1 MKKSLIIIIT
11 IIALTGIIAIP
22 YATGVVAEQKYSSY
36 EDRIYSKLK
45 IAPVEQT
52 YQRNWFNSYAQATFK
67 ADDNHNYLL
76 TQDIDHG
83 FYPIQ
88 KPVIHTIIQ
97 DLSNTN
103 KPLLEM
109 ITTVQLNA
117 DTLTTIKIPARSVK
131 TDKAE
136 LQWQTLEAS
145 IYIKRHLAGIDVTFN
160 GSKIQLDTE
169 KEQILINNLK
179 IATNLKPDE
188 ADLMQI
194 LGNLF
199 IDDMKIS
206 GENLETIKF
215 KNINFEGNNENVNE
229 HISIA
234 MKTDIQQ
241 LQVGTEIYN
250 SNSVELS
257 LSHWHIP
264 SLNDMKNTLVE
275 LQQQHLPP
283 EMLKKV
289 GMFRLMPYGMKLL
302 NNTPKITVN
311 NFNMNTAEGN
321 VNGNLEIKMEPFQ
334 ASIFGL
340 LSNPSILINAL
351 NAKLELLAPKTIV
364 KKVIKQPR
372 EEIWLDKGILIPT
385 DNDYYQTKIKLTNG
399 VLKANGNDLPINT
412 NVY

>member
-1 MKKSLIIIIT
+1 MKKSLIITIT
-11 IIALTGIIAIP
+11 IIVLTGIIAIP

-36 EDRIYSKLK
+36 EDRIYSKLQVT
-45 IAPVEQT
+45 PVEQT
-52 YQRNWFNSYAQATFK
+52 YQRNWFNSYAQASFK
-67 ADDNHNYLL
+67 TDDNHNYLL

-145 IYIKRHLAGIDVTFN
+145 IYMKRHLAGIDVTFN

-179 IATNLKPDE
+179 VAADLKPDE
-188 ADLMQI
+188 SDLMQI

-206 GENLETIKF
+206 GENLETIKL
-215 KNINFEGNNENVNE
+215 KGINFKGNNKNANQ
-229 HISIA
+229 HISLA

-241 LQVGTEIYN
+241 LQVGTEIYK

-275 LQQQHLPP
+275 LQQQNLSPD
-283 EMLKKV
+283 MLKNV
-289 GMFRLMPYGMKLL
+289 AMFRLMPYGIKLL
-302 NNTPKITVN
+302 NNTPKVTVN

-321 VNGNLEIKMEPFQ
+321 VSGNLEIKMEPFE

-340 LSNPSILINAL
+340 LNNPSILIKAL
-351 NAKLELLAPKTIV
+351 NAKLELLAPKTVV
-364 KKVIKQPR
+364 KKVIKQPS
-372 EEIWLDKGILIPT
+372 EDAWLDKGILIPIE
-385 DNDYYQTKIKLTNG
+385 NDYYKTKIKLTNG
-399 VLKANGNDLPINT
+399 VLRANGNDLPINT

>member
-11 IIALTGIIAIP
+11 IIVLTGIIAIP

-52 YQRNWFNSYAQATFK
+52 YQRNWFNSYAQASFK
-67 ADDNHNYLL
+67 TDDNHNYLL

-88 KPVIHTIIQ
+88 KPIIHTIIQ

-117 DTLTTIKIPARSVK
+117 DTLTTIKIPARSLK
-131 TDKAE
+131 TDKGE
-136 LQWQTLEAS
+136 LQWKTLEAN
-145 IYIKRHLAGIDVTFN
+145 IYMKRHLAGIDLNFN

-169 KEQILINNLK
+169 KEQIIINNLK
-179 IATNLKPDE
+179 LATNLKPDE
-188 ADLMQI
+188 SDLMQI

-206 GENLETIKF
+206 GENLETVKLKGIHLK
-215 KNINFEGNNENVNE
+215 GNNKNAND
-229 HISIA
+229 HISLA
-234 MKTDIQQ
+234 MKTDVQQ
-241 LQVGTEIYN
+241 LQVGKEIYN

-264 SLNDMKNTLVE
+264 SLNEMKNTLVE
-275 LQQQHLPP
+275 LQQQHLPAD
-283 EMLKKV
+283 MLKNV
-289 GMFRLMPYGMKLL
+289 AMFRLMPYGMKLL

-321 VNGNLEIKMEPFQ
+321 VNGNLEIEMEPFE

-340 LSNPSILINAL
+340 LNNPSILINAL
-351 NAKLELLAPKTIV
+351 NAKLELLAPKTLV
-364 KKVIKQPR
+364 KKVIKQAK
-372 EEIWLDKGILIPT
+372 EDAWLKKGILIPT
-385 DNDYYQTKIKLTNG
+385 DNDSYQTKIKLTNG
-399 VLKANGNDLPINT
+399 VLKANGKELPLTI
-412 NVY
+412 

>member
-1 MKKSLIIIIT
+1 MKKPLIIIIT
-11 IIALTGIIAIP
+11 IIVLTGIIAIP
-22 YATGVVAEQKYSSY
+22 YATGVVAEQKHSSY

-45 IAPVEQT
+45 IVPAEQT
-52 YQRNWFNSYAQATFK
+52 YQRNWFNSYAQASFK
-67 ADDNHNYLL
+67 TDDNHNYLL

-88 KPVIHTIIQ
+88 KPVVHTIIQ
-97 DLSNTN
+97 DLSNTK

-117 DTLTTIKIPARSVK
+117 DTLTTIKIPARSIK
-131 TDKAE
+131 NGKAE
-136 LQWQTLEAS
+136 LQWNTLEAS
-145 IYIKRHLAGIDVTFN
+145 IYMKRHLAGIDLNFN

-169 KEQILINNLK
+169 KEQIIINNLK
-179 IATNLKPDE
+179 LATNLKPDE
-188 ADLMQI
+188 SDLMQI

-206 GENLETIKF
+206 GENLETVKL
-215 KNINFEGNNENVNE
+215 KNITFEGNNKNANE
-229 HISIA
+229 HISLA
-234 MKTDIQQ
+234 MKSNVQQ

-275 LQQQHLPP
+275 LQQQNLPP
-283 EMLKKV
+283 EMLKNV
-289 GMFRLMPYGMKLL
+289 AMFRLMPYGIKLL

-321 VNGNLEIKMEPFQ
+321 VNGNLEVKMEPFE

-340 LSNPSILINAL
+340 LNNPSILIKAL
-351 NAKLELLAPKTIV
+351 NAKLELLAPKTLV

-372 EEIWLDKGILIPT
+372 EDVWLDKGILIPT
-385 DNDYYQTKIKLTNG
+385 ENDYYQTKIKLTNG
-399 VLKANGNDLPINT
+399 VLKANGNELPINT
-412 NVY
+412 TAY